1 VRVSGV
7 NLRAP
12 DNDLPRCF
20 AARGKETGVGWRS
33 RVVQSRV
40 EKTLEFADLLRLM
53 QERSTAF
60 QAAVAAAPS
69 LDVRVPTCPEWTLL
83 DLVQHLVEGRH
94 KWAAIVAAGPA
105 DAPAAF
111 SAPAAPRE
119 REAPLTWFA
128 ASVRELLDAL
138 REAGPDRGCWT
149 WWDTSQSPQTS
160 GAVARHQLQQLAVH
174 TYDAQVTVGT
184 PQPLHSEVALDGV
197 DEFLT
202 TCCAGTEPW
211 PHEPVVV
218 DYHATEGRS
227 WRLRVSDGHT
237 RVTRL
242 PYGATAGEDR
252 EPADVAAWGTAHELV
267 MFFYGRI
274 PTESLHTEGNQGI
287 LDQLHA

>member
-1 VRVSGV
+1 VSVGG
-7 NLRAP
+7 AGWYK
-12 DNDLPRCF
+12 
-20 AARGKETGVGWRS
+20 AA
-33 RVVQSRV
+33 V

-53 QERSTAF
+53 QERSIAF

-69 LDVRVPTCPEWTLL
+69 LDVQVPTCPEWTLL

-94 KWAAIVAAGPA
+94 KWAATVAAGAA
-105 DAPAAF
+105 DALAIV
-111 SAPAAPRE
+111 SAPVAPRE
-119 REAPLTWFA
+119 REAVLDWFA

-149 WWDTSQSPQTS
+149 WWGTSQSPQTS

-174 TYDAQVTVGT
+174 TYDAQVTVGV
-184 PQPLHSEVALDGV
+184 PQPLSSEVALDGV

-211 PHEPVVV
+211 PHEPAVV

-227 WRLRVSDGHT
+227 WRLWVSDGRT

-242 PYGATAGEDR
+242 PNGATAGGDP
-252 EPADVAAWGTAHELV
+252 EPADAAAWGTANELV

-274 PTESLHTEGNQGI
+274 RTESLRTEGDRGI

>member
-1 VRVSGV
+1 
-7 NLRAP
+7 
-12 DNDLPRCF
+12 
-20 AARGKETGVGWRS
+20 
-33 RVVQSRV
+33 VVQSRV
-40 EKTLEFADLLRLM
+40 EKTLEFADLLRLT

-69 LDVRVPTCPEWTLL
+69 LDVQVPTCPEWTLL

-94 KWAAIVAAGPA
+94 KWAATVAAGPA
-105 DAPAAF
+105 DALAIV
-111 SAPAAPRE
+111 SAPVAPRE
-119 REAPLTWFA
+119 REAVLDWFA
-128 ASVRELLDAL
+128 ASVRELMDAL

-149 WWDTSQSPQTS
+149 WWGTSQSPQTS

-174 TYDAQVTVGT
+174 TYDAQVTVGV
-184 PQPLHSEVALDGV
+184 PQPLSSEVALDGV

-211 PHEPVVV
+211 PHEPAVV

-227 WRLRVSDGHT
+227 WRLRVSDGRT

-242 PYGATAGEDR
+242 PNGATAGEDPER
-252 EPADVAAWGTAHELV
+252 ADVAAWGTANELV

-274 PTESLHTEGNQGI
+274 RTESLRIEGDQGI

>member
-1 VRVSGV
+1 VSVGG
-7 NLRAP
+7 AGWYK
-12 DNDLPRCF
+12 
-20 AARGKETGVGWRS
+20 AA
-33 RVVQSRV
+33 V

-60 QAAVAAAPS
+60 QAAVATAPS
-69 LDVRVPTCPEWTLL
+69 LDVQVPTCPEWTLL

-105 DAPAAF
+105 DAPAIV
-111 SAPAAPRE
+111 SAPVAPRE
-119 REAPLTWFA
+119 REAVLNWFA

-149 WWDTSQSPQTS
+149 WWGTSQAPQTS

-174 TYDAQVTVGT
+174 TYDAQVTVGA
-184 PQPLHSEVALDGV
+184 PQPLSSEVALDGV

-211 PHEPVVV
+211 PHEPAVV

-227 WRLRVSDGHT
+227 WRLWVSDGHT

-242 PYGATAGEDR
+242 PNGATAGEDP
-252 EPADVAAWGTAHELV
+252 EPADVAAWGTANELV

-274 PTESLHTEGNQGI
+274 HTESLRTEGDRVI

>member
-1 VRVSGV
+1 MSSALVE
-7 NLRAP
+7 P
-12 DNDLPRCF
+12 CDNQWHF
-20 AARGKETGVGWRS
+20 RS
-33 RVVQSRV
+33 RRNSLSVVGGWCYKATVAQ
-40 EKTLEFADLLRLM
+40 TLAFADRLRLM
-53 QERSTAF
+53 DERSTAF

-69 LDVRVPTCPEWTLL
+69 LDAQVPTCPEWTLR

-111 SAPAAPRE
+111 AAPAAPRE
-119 REAPLTWFA
+119 REALLSWFA

-149 WWDTSQSPQTS
+149 WWGDSQSPQTS
-160 GAVARHQLQQLAVH
+160 SAVARDQLQQLAVH
-174 TYDAQVTVGT
+174 TYDAQVTVGA
-184 PQPLHSEVALDGV
+184 PQPLPSELALDGV

-202 TCCAGTEPW
+202 TRCAGTDPW

-227 WRLRVSDGHT
+227 WRLWVSDGHT
-237 RVTRL
+237 RTAELR
-242 PYGATAGEDR
+242 YGATADEAP
-252 EPADVAAWGTAHELV
+252 EPADAAVWGTAHELV

-274 PTESLHTEGNQGI
+274 LLEALGTEGDQGI
-287 LDQLHA
+287 LVQLHV